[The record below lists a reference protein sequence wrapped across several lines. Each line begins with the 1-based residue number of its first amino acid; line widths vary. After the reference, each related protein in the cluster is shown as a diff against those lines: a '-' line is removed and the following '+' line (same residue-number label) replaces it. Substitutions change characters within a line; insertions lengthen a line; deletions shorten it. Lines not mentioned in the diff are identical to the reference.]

1 MLNFIIKLYLLIVKI
16 FIITLGGLTVTLG
29 LYYPLSLLMG
39 TDTAFP
45 YLVGGVG
52 GVVYVL
58 GVLSKLL
65 DGDFE

>member
-1 MLNFIIKLYLLIVKI
+1 MIKFIIQLYLLIVKI
-16 FIITLGGLTVTLG
+16 FIATLGGLGVILG

-52 GVVYVL
+52 GVIYAL